1 MKKKRK
7 WPPATWWSCCNY
19 SWRTLELWGYFIR
32 TIGSR
37 FVFKLARQKAKASPL
52 ECYSRRFTYR
62 RFPLR
67 RNGWIFRL
75 FFFSLSYYFFP
86 LLSRSF
92 FSFSL
97 SLVLLLLHFFFSFLT
112 IVVVVIVV
120 YEERKRWSVK
130 PTRGPSSLAAGQG
143 QREWKKERKILYRF
157 FLCVCCC
164 MCMCVLLLLCFVALS
179 FFFPLLSPLLRAP
192 GFFVIIRPFL
202 QSFSLRRDKWR
213 ENEAALLLQIFVFF
227 SIGFIPQK
235 EKKNRKENK
244 IDK

>member
-1 MKKKRK
+1 MGGFFG
-7 WPPATWWSCCNY
+7 C
-19 SWRTLELWGYFIR
+19 
-32 TIGSR
+32 
-37 FVFKLARQKAKASPL
+37 
-52 ECYSRRFTYR
+52 
-62 RFPLR
+62 
-67 RNGWIFRL
+67 
-75 FFFSLSYYFFP
+75 FFSLSRIIFFP
-86 LLSRSF
+86 YSLALSFLSPFLSF
-92 FSFSL
+92 YYCCI
-97 SLVLLLLHFFFSFLT
+97 FFSFLT

-235 EKKNRKENK
+235 EKKTGKKTKLTNK
-244 IDK
+244 NNNKMIILEATIFLFDW